1 MSESHDKNMEEW
13 KEFQRQQHIKTF
25 TVQALD
31 DLNSLETE
39 FKIIFDYLGEGELSY
54 DRHEIM
60 KRIKNLQKD
69 MASCINAQY
78 GNSYQIP

>member
-1 MSESHDKNMEEW
+1 MDDANDKNIEDW
-13 KEFQRQQHIKTF
+13 KEFQRQQHIKSF

-31 DLNSLETE
+31 DLNSLEIE
-39 FKIIFDYLGEGELSY
+39 FKMIFDYLEEGELAY

-60 KRIKNLQKD
+60 KRINNLQKD

-78 GNSYQIP
+78 GNSYQMP